1 MKFGKSQ
8 KSFLAAF
15 KKQLSNWDDD
25 FFILTGDAG
34 TGKTELI
41 KECTRIC
48 ESKNID
54 TQTLAFTGRAASV
67 LRDRE
72 IGSSRTIASWLT
84 GLGKNQIFSSEEFV
98 IFIDEASMISNS
110 AIIFEDKAPE
120 LDFLLDEIIWA
131 SIKHTAYKKI
141 LFVFV
146 GDANQLPPL
155 KHELCPALDSKYLK
169 IRYSLRNTIR

>member
-1 MKFGKSQ
+1 MKFSKSQ
-8 KSFLAAF
+8 KSFLESF
-15 KKQLSNWDDD
+15 KKQLTNWEYD

-41 KECTRIC
+41 KECTIIC
-48 ESKNID
+48 ESRNIN
-54 TQTLAFTGRAASV
+54 TQTPAFTGRAASV
-67 LRDRE
+67 LRDRGIE
-72 IGSSRTIASWLT
+72 SSRTIASWLIN
-84 GLGKNQIFSSEEFV
+84 LGKVQKFSSDEFV

-110 AIIFEDKAPE
+110 AIIFKDKAPE

-131 SIKHTAYKKI
+131 SLKHTTYRKI

-155 KHELCPALDSKYLK
+155 KH
-169 IRYSLRNTIR
+169 